1 MQCFALSKQT
11 QKSLSLFQGLN
22 PSYEIKKTLIGFL
35 KLWQSQVGV
44 SINFFFFSFIALR
57 MKLLLIFFRQLL
69 VLQLDKIPRNVKLAN
84 DFPWGQI

>member
-1 MQCFALSKQT
+1 MQCVALSKQT

-44 SINFFFFSFIALR
+44 SINFFS
-57 MKLLLIFFRQLL
+57 LLLLL
-69 VLQLDKIPRNVKLAN
+69 YA
-84 DFPWGQI
+84 